1 MMIRPIALAAALLL
15 SAPAAAQQ
23 ATPQENLDCAVWAV
37 FMLDKLPDEQDD
49 AAISSLT
56 FALVWFIGQYEG
68 QTGEVID
75 TAMAARATEM
85 DNVAIARLT
94 VTCAWRLQSFADRL
108 SNLGGQ
114 LSKSAE

>member
-1 MMIRPIALAAALLL
+1 MMIRPIALAAALLF

-23 ATPQENLDCAVWAV
+23 ATPQENLDCAVWAD
-37 FMLDKLPDEQDD
+37 FMIGEALDEQDD
-49 AAISSLT
+49 SASTSLT

-75 TAMAARATEM
+75 TAMAARATEL
-85 DNVAIARLT
+85 DVAAKERLT
-94 VTCAWRLQSFADRL
+94 VTCFSRVESFADRL
-108 SNLGGQ
+108 SNLGEQ